1 MASRRKAIVIKS
13 RGNASLVSDSL
24 VPGLRDDYIL
34 VKTVAVAINPTGW
47 QHIDGEGPLG
57 GTVGCDYAGTV
68 VAVGPNVNKSFAKG
82 DRVCG
87 FIHGSNGDNHEDG
100 AFAEYVT
107 AKGDLQIPIPNG
119 MSFEEAATLGVG
131 MYDAGQPLS
140 IFRVTSALTRSGRRT
155 TVGQALYQSLK
166 LPLPTQP
173 AESAL
178 PLVLWPS
185 NSQSYK
191 SPI

>member
-1 MASRRKAIVIKS
+1 MIKS
-13 RGNASLVSDSL
+13 RGNASLVSNSP

-34 VKTVAVAINPTGW
+34 VKTVAVAINPTDW

-57 GTVGCDYAGTV
+57 GTV
-68 VAVGPNVNKSFAKG
+68 VAVGPNVTKSFAKG

-131 MYDAGQPLS
+131 MYDAGQPLYS
-140 IFRVTSALTRSGRRT
+140 
-155 TVGQALYQSLK
+155 
-166 LPLPTQP
+166 
-173 AESAL
+173 E
-178 PLVLWPS
+178 
-185 NSQSYK
+185 
-191 SPI
+191 